1 MSVEELLKM
10 LREGGLDDMAIKD
23 LLSDALAS
31 LKGPEEEDKE
41 REMHEEEGKLDEER
55 AKAGELLGVTL

>member
-41 REMHEEEGKLDEER
+41 KEMHEEEGKLDEER

>member
-10 LREGGLDDMAIKD
+10 LRDGGLDDMAIKD

-31 LKGPEEEDKE
+31 LEGPAEEDKE
-41 REMHEEEGKLDEER
+41 KEMHEEEGKLDEER
-55 AKAGELLGVTL
+55 AAAGKLLGVTL

>member
-31 LKGPEEEDKE
+31 LKGPE
-41 REMHEEEGKLDEER
+41 
-55 AKAGELLGVTL
+55 